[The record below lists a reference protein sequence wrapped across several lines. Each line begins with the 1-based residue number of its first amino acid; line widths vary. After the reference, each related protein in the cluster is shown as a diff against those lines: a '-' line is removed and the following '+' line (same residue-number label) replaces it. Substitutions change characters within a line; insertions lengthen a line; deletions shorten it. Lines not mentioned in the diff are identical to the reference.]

1 MKKSVRAGT
10 IAAALCLGVTAN
22 ANAATINLTSG
33 ANAFDII
40 WDHPVQP
47 LDAIANFTASVSS
60 GFIDF
65 TVTMTNNSAA
75 VGSGLQSFGFNINP
89 DPTSFSNVVVGSVF
103 QNVGLEQ
110 NLPSIDNNID
120 VCIWAANNCQGGA
133 QQQNLNG
140 GGASDTISFRLVGN
154 YTNGATLTTFGAKF
168 QTEFGSFE
176 FEGNPPNGENPPPNG
191 EPPTTVPEPTS
202 MVLVGLG
209 LASVLGARRR
219 N

>member
-1 MKKSVRAGT
+1 M
-10 IAAALCLGVTAN
+10 
-22 ANAATINLTSG
+22 
-33 ANAFDII
+33 
-40 WDHPVQP
+40 
-47 LDAIANFTASVSS
+47 
-60 GFIDF
+60 
-65 TVTMTNNSAA
+65 
-75 VGSGLQSFGFNINP
+75 
-89 DPTSFSNVVVGSVF
+89 F

-120 VCIWAANNCQGGA
+120 VCIWAANNCPGGA
-133 QQQNLNG
+133 QQQNLT
-140 GGASDTISFRLVGN
+140 AEELRHYLVPSGRELHEW
-154 YTNGATLTTFGAKF
+154 GTLTTFGIKF
-168 QTEFGSFE
+168 QTDFGSFE